1 MKRILDACC
10 GSRMFYFDRQ
20 NPEVIYADNRELE
33 TTLCDGRTLLIKPD
47 VQMDFREMPYH
58 DNTFKVVVFDPPHLI
73 HAGTGSWLASKYGIL
88 PAACPEY
95 LKQGFNECMRVLES
109 DGLLIFKWSENQIKL
124 TEVLKCFAKKPL
136 LGDQRGKTRW
146 LVFIK

>member
-1 MKRILDACC
+1 
-10 GSRMFYFDRQ
+10 
-20 NPEVIYADNRELE
+20 
-33 TTLCDGRTLLIKPD
+33 
-47 VQMDFREMPYH
+47 MPYH

-88 PAACPEY
+88 PADWSEY

-109 DGLLIFKWSENQIKL
+109 DGLLIFKWNEDQIKL